1 MSRAYLLLRDW
12 LGTLRMGRDDRT
24 LLGSFVEIYSYAI
37 AAGCRKALV
46 VTRWGLFL
54 VRGGSSTLLFLLLSG
69 EIRGS
74 CVCLR
79 TRRFGFATSSSTRAR
94 HRRSWFVA
102 WARNISHSPRTGFLG
117 SSVTNPSCLRA
128 RAWLTVDGTVKGVEA
143 YPHKVC
149 QAFQPLS
156 FRHVG
161 LGTRTHV
168 QVMTHTIESSTEA
181 AHRGYSY

>member
-1 MSRAYLLLRDW
+1 
-12 LGTLRMGRDDRT
+12 MGRDDRT

-54 VRGGSSTLLFLLLSG
+54 VRGGSSTLHFLLLSG
-69 EIRGS
+69 ENRGS
-74 CVCLR
+74 CVCLLTQVR
-79 TRRFGFATSSSTRAR
+79 ICDGFLDTSSTPSVMVRRMGKKHFTLSPYWLSRKLGHQSFLSTRASLAYGGR
-94 HRRSWFVA
+94 H
-102 WARNISHSPRTGFLG
+102 
-117 SSVTNPSCLRA
+117 CQ
-128 RAWLTVDGTVKGVEA
+128 GVEA